1 MKTNSGIMRKIYTL
15 LILFALALSSC
26 ITGGKNKM
34 SHKKASSSGAV
45 ASESKNSS
53 NKKVRANYRSNK
65 YHPSASTYEK
75 VEDPTLRAHKDLK
88 ESRKYKKYE
97 AKRKNSQAQ
106 YLNTLNKSNKY
117 KDSKVNSGKF
127 SFY

>member
-15 LILFALALSSC
+15 LIVIAVALSSC

-45 ASESKNSS
+45 ASESKKSD
-53 NKKVRANYRSNK
+53 KKVRANYRSNK
-65 YHPSASTYEK
+65 FHPSASTYEK

-106 YLNTLNKSNKY
+106 YLNTLNKTNKY